1 MSWLATQAP
10 ASTRLGAGGPLPG
23 LRGPAGFEAAYDADA
38 LPGTLPA
45 GEAARLSM
53 YASPPPGALS
63 IEEFESTALDRLRGE
78 LRCLEE
84 GVRREEREHGGSVFF
99 FNRPR
104 RLKTRWGGL
113 APRAGRGA
121 AILPSLRRQC
131 QPADAPVG
139 FARAVDAP
147 VRPL

>member
-78 LRCLEE
+78 LRCVEE
-84 GVRREEREHGGSVFF
+84 GVRREEREHGGSFF
-99 FNRPR
+99 FQPSSPIEDKMGRAGAARGP
-104 RLKTRWGGL
+104 WGGQL
-113 APRAGRGA
+113 A
-121 AILPSLRRQC
+121 
-131 QPADAPVG
+131 QPP
-139 FARAVDAP
+139 
-147 VRPL
+147 